1 MKKLAAA
8 FSVLFALAAVCLAQ
22 TQAPAPRR
30 TITNKDFEQYRKDRV
45 TAEREYQKTYS
56 TQGQLS
62 PQEIQAIN
70 DARAKDLIDMA
81 NKIRAEDIERQKAA
95 AMANPPAP
103 QPIVITVHTTPTY
116 QTPQIW
122 SYGYPYGYPYGY
134 YPRIYRYGAG
144 GVTSS
149 NPPLSRGT
157 IYPR

>member
-8 FSVLFALAAVCLAQ
+8 FSVLFALAVVCLAQ
-22 TQAPAPRR
+22 TQPAPRR
-30 TITNKDFEQYRKDRV
+30 TVTNKDFEQIRKERV
-45 TAEREYQKTYS
+45 AAEREYQKTYS
-56 TQGQLS
+56 SQGQPS
-62 PQEIQAIN
+62 PQEIRAIN
-70 DARAKDLIDMA
+70 DARSKEMVDMA
-81 NKIRAEDIERQKAA
+81 DRLRAEEVERQRAA
-95 AMANPPAP
+95 AAATPPAP

-134 YPRIYRYGAG
+134 YPRIYRYGGG